1 MEAAIVMTTVASED
15 DAERLASALVGDR
28 LAACVQQIRME
39 SRYRYEDEVHVDPEI
54 LLLVKTAGDRVE
66 QVQEYLRAEHPYDV
80 PEILVVE
87 AGGSA
92 AYLEWLVEGT
102 R

>member
-1 MEAAIVMTTVASED
+1 MTAAIIMTTVSSDD
-15 DAERLASALVGDR
+15 DADR
-28 LAACVQQIRME
+28 LATMLVGSRLAGSVQQLRIE
-39 SRYRYEDEVHVDPEI
+39 SRYRWEDEVHVDPEI

-66 QVQEYLRAEHPYDV
+66 QVQEYLRGEHPYDV

>member
-1 MEAAIVMTTVASED
+1 MEAAIIMTTVSSED
-15 DAERLASALVGDR
+15 DAERLASGLVGGR

-39 SRYRYEDEVHVDPEI
+39 SRYRYEAEVHVDPEI

-66 QVQEYLRAEHPYDV
+66 QVQEHLRAEHPYDV

-92 AYLEWLVEGT
+92 AYLEWLVEQT

>member
-1 MEAAIVMTTVASED
+1 MDAAIVMTTVASDD
-15 DAERLASALVGDR
+15 DADRLASGLVGSR
-28 LAACVQQIRME
+28 LAACVQQLRIE
-39 SRYRYEDEVHVDPEI
+39 SRYRWEGEVHVDPEI
-54 LLLVKTAGDRVE
+54 LLLVKTAGDRVD
-66 QVQEYLRAEHPYDV
+66 QVREYLRGEHPYDV